1 MRKKALLFGT
11 AVMASML
18 GISAYA
24 DDVVVRTSVGS
35 GEVIF
40 TETDEDVAI
49 DEEELDTLVKSSL
62 DSIKEEDIDIFVDAD
77 IDGTL
82 NFGEGAELPIKAS
95 LIGSIDKFLDN
106 VHTSIHYNYN
116 AMGSEDEGSYEAY
129 TWLDGDKKLTAV
141 FNEDDEEEWSVS
153 STDAGE
159 DGILDSVEENS
170 ESFKISGLQPKL
182 YEENGQKYYVCLYDL
197 ATLVETAGDLEML
210 QGFDSMVTD
219 IVGDNEVTAVVV
231 INAET
236 GLPRAISINAS
247 EAEGTI
253 PGDIFGVD
261 AGIPYSVPSLY
272 ATVLFD
278 DNGEE
283 VVIPEEVL
291 SAPVEELSQTFEDLG
306 NSLVESLTGETE
318 GELDVAVDVE

>member
-1 MRKKALLFGT
+1 MRKKVLLFGT

-35 GEVIF
+35 GEVTF
-40 TETDEDVAI
+40 TETGEDVAI
-49 DEEELDTLVKSSL
+49 DEEELNTLVKSSL
-62 DSIKEEDIDIFVDAD
+62 DSIKEDDIDIFVDAD

-82 NFGEGAELPIKAS
+82 NFGEGSELPLKAS

-153 STDAGE
+153 STDAE
-159 DGILDSVEENS
+159 EGIFDSVEENS

-182 YEENGQKYYVCLYDL
+182 YEEDGQKYYVCLYDL
-197 ATLVETAGDLEML
+197 ATLVETAGDFEML

-236 GLPRAISINAS
+236 GLPRAISISAS

-261 AGIPYSVPSLY
+261 EEVSYSVPSLY

-278 DNGEE
+278 NNGEE

-291 SAPVEELSQTFEDLG
+291 SAPVEELSHTFEDLG

-318 GELDVAVDVE
+318 GELDVAVDIE